1 MTKVHFPEIEK
12 AGGLIFALNIAFTK
26 IGSTLRVSNNYD
38 PKFFPGTYARIEKNN
53 KFSQIYIAAEE
64 KLYLPDF
71 WRDGVCL
78 GHGKTDNIELL
89 AKCIDLWLTTAVS
102 TKQLSDKFN
111 FVVPD
116 KDAAIFDEGK
126 EVEHKWQSILHD
138 PHKKEIKS
146 FVKLAINDKVLS
158 RLFPFTSLYTLCFSR
173 CTGFPY
179 DTINLPSV
187 TPKQFENF
195 ISSKHIDF
203 KQQETNQLE
212 GQFVV
217 TLNKE
222 KFLGIGSA
230 EEALKIVKA
239 NLPDNVQPARK
250 GTAAE

>member
-1 MTKVHFPEIEK
+1 
-12 AGGLIFALNIAFTK
+12 
-26 IGSTLRVSNNYD
+26 
-38 PKFFPGTYARIEKNN
+38 
-53 KFSQIYIAAEE
+53 
-64 KLYLPDF
+64 
-71 WRDGVCL
+71 
-78 GHGKTDNIELL
+78 
-89 AKCIDLWLTTAVS
+89 
-102 TKQLSDKFN
+102 KQLSDKFN

-203 KQQETNQLE
+203 
-212 GQFVV
+212 
-217 TLNKE
+217 
-222 KFLGIGSA
+222 
-230 EEALKIVKA
+230 
-239 NLPDNVQPARK
+239 
-250 GTAAE
+250 